1 MDFLQE
7 LYNIDK
13 NIKYLGNL
21 ELLSRKRV
29 AIVGSRKPTQ
39 YASHYTYSIA
49 KELARVGVCVVS
61 GGAMGVDAI
70 AHSGAGAANTIAVM
84 PCGIDLRY
92 PAINRALLDEI
103 AANGLMI
110 SQFED
115 GFKATNWSFVVRN
128 RVVIALSDV
137 VIITQADLKSG
148 SMVSA
153 EIAKELGKEIFVLPH
168 IIGESEGTNS
178 LLESGEAKG
187 IYNIPSFIER
197 FGVAP
202 SGVDSSDEFLL
213 FCATRPSYEDVFA
226 RFSDRLFE
234 AELSGIIEIKDGRV
248 SLV

>member
-1 MDFLQE
+1 MQSFDE
-7 LYNIDK
+7 LLEFDK
-13 NIKYLGNL
+13 NIKYMGNL
-21 ELLSRKRV
+21 ELLKRKKV

-39 YASHYTYSIA
+39 YTSHYTYTIA

-92 PAINRALLDEI
+92 PAINKALLNEI
-103 AANGLMI
+103 ATHGLML
-110 SQFED
+110 SQFDD

-137 VIITQADLKSG
+137 VIITQADIKSG

-153 EIAKELGKEIFVLPH
+153 EIAKEMGKEIYVLPH
-168 IIGESEGTNS
+168 IIGESEGTNA

-187 IYNIPSFIER
+187 IYNIERFIER
-197 FGVAP
+197 FGVAKK
-202 SGVDSSDEFLL
+202 SFDVSDEFLC
-213 FCATRPSYEDVFA
+213 FCATRPSYDEAFKLY
-226 RFSDRLFE
+226 SDRLFE
-234 AELSGIIEIKDGRV
+234 AELDGTIEIKDGRV
-248 SLV
+248 CLV